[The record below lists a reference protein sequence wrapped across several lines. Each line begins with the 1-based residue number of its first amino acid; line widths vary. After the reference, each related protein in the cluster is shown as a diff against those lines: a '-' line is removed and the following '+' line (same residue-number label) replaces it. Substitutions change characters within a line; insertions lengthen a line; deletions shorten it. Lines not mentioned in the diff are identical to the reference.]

1 VVLVHSGSRAKTF
14 ASGSGA
20 LAAACEVLR
29 ESTAQVCGGDGA
41 GTLRARVLSGSM
53 IMLLSSAMVGA
64 MNLVY
69 NLAIAHGLGAA
80 GFGHASAV
88 YTVLMLLSS
97 VTLSFQLLC
106 SKFVAQNDLMPA
118 RVGIYRFLHRRAW
131 LYGAAISVVLILS
144 SPIVSSYLNLP
155 TRNYIV
161 LLGAGILFFIPLGV
175 RRGLMQ
181 GMYDFPHLATN
192 FVLEV
197 IVKLG
202 GALLLIDLGLG
213 VTGVIVAVV
222 ASIWMAYLVA
232 RPGQELRIDSPSRV
246 PATLEEGV
254 QAIVFFVGQVII
266 NNLDIVLVK
275 HFFSAT
281 EAGVY
286 ATVALVGRV
295 VYMLSWSVVSSMF
308 PFSAGVRSR
317 ERDGRAVLSTAL
329 LLVVLITSV
338 FTLAVWLAPPRMWH
352 VVLGSGFPLGR
363 QVAYSSLLVLY
374 AATTGIYSLGVV
386 LMSYEISRKIGNV
399 SWLQLGFSGAIIL
412 GIYVFHNTLQEVITV
427 QLVVMMLLLVSVS
440 IPFLRSQSRAE
451 TAAQITLPASGVGVT
466 KIRRVEEDEA
476 ILEFLKGEFY
486 QPEFDHYREQFQDI
500 VNYPDLDNARE
511 NTIRRALLFV
521 RRGRLWREL
530 PPDTEWWEIELQSSD
545 ISRIR
550 VFPRNQWRGLAE
562 GNFYLAAMLGRIRE
576 RVKSDESDNFALKLR
591 SLSSSLAKGDDHSAV
606 LLIGIDENS
615 PLTIIEGNHRMAAAS
630 LVSAL
635 EIHHRFHFL
644 CGFSPRMTECCW
656 YQTDLSTLWRYA
668 RNYWTHLFE
677 DQDLVIA
684 NAMSANLDCPGPQA
698 PRVDAA

>member
-1 VVLVHSGSRAKTF
+1 VAKTEGPIAT
-14 ASGSGA
+14 ASEALKQSAERVWGGGA
-20 LAAACEVLR
+20 
-29 ESTAQVCGGDGA
+29 T
-41 GTLRARVLSGSM
+41 GTLRARLLSGSM
-53 IMLLSSAMVGA
+53 IMLVSSALVGA
-64 MNLVY
+64 MNLIY

-106 SKFVAQNDLMPA
+106 SKFVAQNDLLPGK
-118 RVGIYRFLHRRAW
+118 VSIYRFLHRRAW
-131 LYGAAISVVLILS
+131 LYGAGVSLLLILS
-144 SPIVSSYLNLP
+144 SPIVSRYLNLP

-161 LLGAGILFFIPLGV
+161 LLAAGILFFIPLGV

-181 GMYDFPHLATN
+181 GMYDFPHLAGN

-197 IVKLG
+197 VVKLG
-202 GALLLIDLGLG
+202 GALLLIEFGLG
-213 VTGVIVAVV
+213 VSGVIAAVV
-222 ASIWMAYLVA
+222 ASIIMAYLIA
-232 RPGQELRIDSPSRV
+232 RPGRELRTDSPGRL

-329 LLVVLITSV
+329 LLVVLITSL
-338 FTLAVWLAPPRMWH
+338 FTLAVWLAPPRMWQA
-352 VVLGSGFPLGR
+352 VLGSGFPLGQ

-399 SWLQLGFSGAIIL
+399 SWLQLGFSGAIVL
-412 GIYVFHNTLQEVITV
+412 GIYIFHSTLQEVIAV

-440 IPFLRSQSRAE
+440 IPFLGSQSRARSE
-451 TAAQITLPASGVGVT
+451 AEIAPAAIGILR
-466 KIRRVEEDEA
+466 KIRPVDENEV
-476 ILEFLKGEFY
+476 ISEFLKSEFY
-486 QPEFDHYREQFQDI
+486 QPEFDRYRQQFQHI
-500 VNYPDLDNARE
+500 VDHPNLTNQRE
-511 NTIRRALLFV
+511 NTVRRALLYL

-530 PPDTEWWEIELQSSD
+530 PTDTEWWQVELQSSD
-545 ISRIR
+545 IYKLR
-550 VFPRNQWRGLAE
+550 VFPRDQWRGLAE
-562 GNFYLAAMLGRIRE
+562 GNFYLADMLDRIRD
-576 RVKSDESDNFALKLR
+576 RVGSHRRNDFIDKLR
-591 SLSSSLAKGDDHSAV
+591 SLSSGLAKGEDHNAV
-606 LLIGIDENS
+606 LLIGIDETQ

-635 EIHHRFHFL
+635 DLHRRFRFL

-668 RNYWTHLFE
+668 KNYWTHLFE
-677 DQDLVIA
+677 DQDRVIA
-684 NAMSANLDCPGPQA
+684 KAMSGVELQA
-698 PRVDAA
+698 STISGVKVA

>member
-1 VVLVHSGSRAKTF
+1 VVKTEGPIAT
-14 ASGSGA
+14 ASEALKQSAERVWGSG
-20 LAAACEVLR
+20 
-29 ESTAQVCGGDGA
+29 TT
-41 GTLRARVLSGSM
+41 GTLRGRLLSGSM
-53 IMLLSSAMVGA
+53 IMLVSSALVGA
-64 MNLVY
+64 INLIY

-106 SKFVAQNDLMPA
+106 SKFVAQNDLLPA
-118 RVGIYRFLHRRAW
+118 KVSIYRFLHRRAW
-131 LYGAAISVVLILS
+131 IYGAGISLLLILS
-144 SPIVSSYLNLP
+144 SPIVSGYLNLP

-161 LLGAGILFFIPLGV
+161 LLAAGILFFIPLGV

-181 GMYDFPHLATN
+181 GMYDFPHLAGN

-202 GALLLIDLGLG
+202 GALLLIEFGFG
-213 VTGVIVAVV
+213 VSGVIAAVV
-222 ASIWMAYLVA
+222 ASIIVAYLIG
-232 RPGQELRIDSPSRV
+232 RPGRELRADSPSRL

-329 LLVVLITSV
+329 LLVVLITSL
-338 FTLAVWLAPPRMWH
+338 FTLAVWLAPPRMWQ
-352 VVLGSGFPLGR
+352 VGLGSGFPLGH

-399 SWLQLGFSGAIIL
+399 SWLQLGFSGAIVL
-412 GIYVFHNTLQEVITV
+412 GIYIFHNTLQDVITV
-427 QLVVMMLLLVSVS
+427 QLAVMMLLLLTVS
-440 IPFLRSQSRAE
+440 IPFLSQWRTRQLANEIAFPSAGSLRK
-451 TAAQITLPASGVGVT
+451 V
-466 KIRRVEEDEA
+466 RRVDENEV
-476 ILEFLKGEFY
+476 ISEFLKSEFY
-486 QPEFDHYREQFQDI
+486 QPEFDRYREQFQQI
-500 VNYPDLDNARE
+500 VTYPNLRNPQE
-511 NTIRRALLFV
+511 NTIRRALLYM

-530 PPDTEWWEIELQSSD
+530 PADTEWWEVELQSSD
-545 ISRIR
+545 IYKLR
-550 VFPRNQWRGLAE
+550 VFPRDQWRGLAE
-562 GNFYLAAMLGRIRE
+562 GNFYLADMLDRIRG
-576 RVKSDESDNFALKLR
+576 RVSSHHRDEFIVKLR
-591 SLSSSLAKGDDHSAV
+591 SLSSSLAKGEDQNAV
-606 LLIGIDENS
+606 LLIGIDETQ

-630 LVSAL
+630 LVSPDDL
-635 EIHHRFHFL
+635 HRRFRFL

-668 RNYWTHLFE
+668 KNYWTHLFE

-684 NAMSANLDCPGPQA
+684 QA
-698 PRVDAA
+698 ISGAGLQASDISGVKVA

>member
-1 VVLVHSGSRAKTF
+1 VAKTEGAIAT
-14 ASGSGA
+14 ASEALKQSAERVWGSGQ
-20 LAAACEVLR
+20 
-29 ESTAQVCGGDGA
+29 T
-41 GTLRARVLSGSM
+41 GTLRSRLLSGSM
-53 IMLLSSAMVGA
+53 IMLVSSALVGA
-64 MNLVY
+64 INLIY

-106 SKFVAQNDLMPA
+106 SKFVAQNDLLPA
-118 RVGIYRFLHRRAW
+118 KVSIYRFLHRRAW
-131 LYGAAISVVLILS
+131 LYGAGVSLLLILS
-144 SPIVSSYLNLP
+144 SPVVSRYLNLP
-155 TRNYIV
+155 TRDYIV
-161 LLGAGILFFIPLGV
+161 LLAAGILFFIPLGV

-181 GMYDFPHLATN
+181 GMYDFPHLAGN

-197 IVKLG
+197 VVKLG
-202 GALLLIDLGLG
+202 GALLLIEFGLG
-213 VTGVIVAVV
+213 VSGVIAAVV
-222 ASIWMAYLVA
+222 ASIVVAYLIA
-232 RPGQELRIDSPSRV
+232 RPGRELRADSPSRL

-329 LLVVLITSV
+329 LLVVVITSL
-338 FTLAVWLAPPRMWH
+338 FTLAVWLAPPRMWQ
-352 VVLGSGFPLGR
+352 VVLGSGFPLGH

-399 SWLQLGFSGAIIL
+399 SWLQLGFSGAIVL
-412 GIYVFHNTLQEVITV
+412 GIYIFHNTLQDVITV
-427 QLVVMMLLLVSVS
+427 QLAVMMMLLLSVSV
-440 IPFLRSQSRAE
+440 PFLRAQSR
-451 TAAQITLPASGVGVT
+451 TRFDAQEQPATSSSLN
-466 KIRRVEEDEA
+466 KIRRVDENEA
-476 ILEFLKGEFY
+476 ISEFLKSEFY
-486 QPEFDHYREQFQDI
+486 QAEFDRYRQQFQYI
-500 VNYPDLDNARE
+500 VDHADLSNSRE
-511 NTIRRALLFV
+511 NTIRRALLYV

-530 PPDTEWWEIELQSSD
+530 PDDTEWWEVELQSSD
-545 ISRIR
+545 VYKLR
-550 VFPRNQWRGLAE
+550 VFPRDQWRGLAE
-562 GNFYLAAMLGRIRE
+562 GNFYLSDMLDRIRD
-576 RVKSDESDNFALKLR
+576 RVTSHRTDDFISKLR
-591 SLSSSLAKGDDHSAV
+591 SLSSGLAKGEDHNAV
-606 LLIGIDENS
+606 LLIGIDETQ

-630 LVSAL
+630 LVSPL
-635 EIHHRFHFL
+635 DLHCRFRFL

-677 DQDLVIA
+677 DQDQVIA
-684 NAMSANLDCPGPQA
+684 RAMSGAGLVSGISD
-698 PRVDAA
+698 VKAA

>member
-1 VVLVHSGSRAKTF
+1 MAKTEGPIAT
-14 ASGSGA
+14 ASEA
-20 LAAACEVLR
+20 LKQSAERVW
-29 ESTAQVCGGDGA
+29 GGGTT
-41 GTLRARVLSGSM
+41 GTLRGRLLSGSM
-53 IMLLSSAMVGA
+53 IMLVSSALVGA
-64 MNLVY
+64 MNLIY

-106 SKFVAQNDLMPA
+106 SKFVAQNDLLPA
-118 RVGIYRFLHRRAW
+118 KVSIYRFLHRRAW
-131 LYGAAISVVLILS
+131 LYGAGVSLILILS
-144 SPIVSSYLNLP
+144 SPIVSRYLNLP

-161 LLGAGILFFIPLGV
+161 LLAAGILFFIPLGV

-181 GMYDFPHLATN
+181 GMYDFPHLAGN

-197 IVKLG
+197 VVKLG
-202 GALLLIDLGLG
+202 GALLLIEFGFG
-213 VTGVIVAVV
+213 VSGVIAAVV
-222 ASIWMAYLVA
+222 ASIVVAYLFA
-232 RPGQELRIDSPSRV
+232 RPNRELRADSPGRL

-329 LLVVLITSV
+329 LLVVLITSL
-338 FTLAVWLAPPRMWH
+338 FTLAVWLAPARMWQ
-352 VVLGSGFPLGR
+352 VVLGSGFPLGH

-399 SWLQLGFSGAIIL
+399 SWLQLGFSGAIVL
-412 GIYVFHNTLQEVITV
+412 GIYVFHNTLQSVITV
-427 QLVVMMLLLVSVS
+427 QLVVMMLLLLSVS
-440 IPFLRSQSRAE
+440 IPFLHSQSRARFDTE
-451 TAAQITLPASGVGVT
+451 IAPAAGGVMR
-466 KIRRVEEDEA
+466 KLHRVDENEV
-476 ILEFLKGEFY
+476 ISEFLKSEFY
-486 QPEFDHYREQFQDI
+486 QPEFDRYRRQFQEI
-500 VNYPDLDNARE
+500 VNHADLTNQRE
-511 NTIRRALLFV
+511 NTIRRALLYL

-530 PPDTEWWEIELQSSD
+530 PNDTEWWEVELQSSD
-545 ISRIR
+545 IYKLR
-550 VFPRNQWRGLAE
+550 VFPRDQWRGLAE
-562 GNFYLAAMLGRIRE
+562 GNFYLADMLDRIRD
-576 RVKSDESDNFALKLR
+576 RVGSHRTNGFIDKLR
-591 SLSSSLAKGDDHSAV
+591 SLSSGLAKGEDHNAV
-606 LLIGIDENS
+606 LLIGLDETQ

-630 LVSAL
+630 LVSAFDL
-635 EIHHRFHFL
+635 HRRFRFL

-668 RNYWTHLFE
+668 KNYWTHLFE
-677 DQDLVIA
+677 DQDLVITQ
-684 NAMSANLDCPGPQA
+684 AMSTAELQPSAISGVKVA
-698 PRVDAA
+698 